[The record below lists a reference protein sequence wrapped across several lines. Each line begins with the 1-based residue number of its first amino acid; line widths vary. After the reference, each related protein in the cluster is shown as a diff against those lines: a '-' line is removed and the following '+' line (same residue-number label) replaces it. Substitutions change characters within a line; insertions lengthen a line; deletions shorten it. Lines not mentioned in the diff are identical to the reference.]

1 MRFLLFACVL
11 LAGGAGQAFGYVRTM
26 ADTGRP
32 LFWVSPSLHLYAN
45 PVNASGLSEADV
57 SSQLAA
63 AFSSWSNVSGS
74 SASISL
80 SESTGYPAVSNY
92 DGVNAVY
99 FATNGGRAMDGG
111 VVALT
116 EVLYYVDT
124 GQIVEADMSFNDY
137 DYKFT
142 SHEGDTG
149 RYIGGKYAV
158 YLQDVATH
166 EAGHVFGLDH
176 SLVNLS
182 SLIYTAFSG
191 QYSLSDDDKTAI
203 RTVYPSGS
211 GNGALEGTVTGT
223 KGGIF
228 GTHVEAI
235 NLGTGAIQAGALA
248 NPDGSFRIGDIPPG
262 QYAVLM
268 EPFASD
274 IYSVSSYYQNVNHH
288 FCSGSMF
295 RRTFY
300 GPCGSSAAAVVAVDS
315 GRNTSLGVLAPS
327 CDQMGN
333 PEGAP
338 TTLAT
343 AQDFPVAGGAR
354 FGTLSPGGTHYY
366 RLNGAS
372 GSLKVKALSYSLY
385 SPIDIQVDV
394 LDENGDPLAGAVSV
408 DNVQDPMP
416 GGYINY
422 DASAEASLSGGVY
435 YLRVQASPT
444 RLYSSVFPAGF
455 DLLDASGHYLLAAS
469 IDDAFGPS
477 ATADMSACVS
487 VANRAQ
493 SATYRAP
500 ASTTGGNKKT
510 KGGCG
515 SLHSSGSPWNGGAM
529 QLFLFAAL
537 VHLFLLARRL
547 KAALVRRRR

>member
-1 MRFLLFACVL
+1 MRFLLFSCLL
-11 LAGGAGQAFGYVRTM
+11 LAFASEAFGYVRTM
-26 ADTGRP
+26 SETGRP
-32 LFWVSPSLHLYAN
+32 LYWISPSLRLYAN
-45 PVNASGLSEADV
+45 PLNSSGLSEADV
-57 SSQLAA
+57 SSQLSA
-63 AFSSWSNVSGS
+63 AFSSWSNVSGT

-80 SESTGYPAVSNY
+80 SESTSYPASSDF

-99 FATNGGRAMDGG
+99 FATNAGHTMDGG

-116 EVLYYVDT
+116 EVLYYVNS

-149 RYIGGKYAV
+149 QYIGGKYAV
-158 YLQDVATH
+158 YLQDVATQ

-182 SLIYTAFSG
+182 TLIYTAFSG
-191 QYSLSDDDKTAI
+191 QYSLSNDDKTAI
-203 RTVYPSGS
+203 RTAYPSGS
-211 GNGALEGTVTGT
+211 GNGSLEGTVTGT
-223 KGGIF
+223 RGGIF

-235 NLGTGAIQAGALA
+235 NLGTGTIQAGTLA

-274 IYSVSSYYQNVNHH
+274 IYSISSYYQNVNHH
-288 FCSGSMF
+288 FCSGALF

-300 GPCGSSAAAVVAVDS
+300 GPCGSSTASVVSVDS
-315 GRNTSLGVLAPS
+315 GRSTGLGVLAPS

-333 PEGAP
+333 PDGAP

-343 AQDFPVAGGAR
+343 ANDFPVAGGAR
-354 FGTLSPGGTHYY
+354 FGTLTPGGTHYY
-366 RLNGAS
+366 RLNGAA
-372 GSLKVKALSYSLY
+372 GALKVKALSYSLY
-385 SPIDIQVDV
+385 SPIDLQVDV

-422 DASAEASLSGGVY
+422 DASAEASLNGGVY
-435 YLRVQASPT
+435 YLRVRASST

-455 DLLDASGHYLLAAS
+455 DLLDASGHYLLAVS
-469 IDDAFGPS
+469 LDDAFGSS

-493 SATYRAP
+493 SASYRAP
-500 ASTTGGNKKT
+500 ASTSNSGKKT